1 MQGGAH
7 MKGSAEVIRQLNEV
21 LTGEVTAVNQYFLHA
36 SMCKNWG
43 YLRLYKQIYEESLEE
58 MRHAQRLID
67 RILFLEGM
75 PALHHPLSVQVGQ
88 NLKEMLERDLQLET
102 STLPPLHQGVTL
114 CLEQGD
120 TGTRE
125 LLEHLIVEGE
135 HHTEWL
141 ETQLHLIHTVGLEN
155 YAAQQIQ
162 LE

>member
-1 MQGGAH
+1 
-7 MKGSAEVIRQLNEV
+7 MKGSSEVITQLNEI

-43 YLRLYKQIYEESLEE
+43 YLRLYKKIHEESLEE

-75 PALHHPLSVQVGQ
+75 PALHQPLSVRVGQ
-88 NLKEMLERDLQLET
+88 DLKDLLERDLHLEA
-102 STLPPLHQGVTL
+102 STLPPLKQGVTL

-120 TGTRE
+120 PGTRE

-135 HHTEWL
+135 EHIEWL
-141 ETQLHLIHTVGLEN
+141 ETQLHLIMAIGLER
-155 YAAQQIQ
+155 YAAQQMHP
-162 LE
+162 E

>member
-1 MQGGAH
+1 
-7 MKGSAEVIRQLNEV
+7 MKGSSEVITQLNEV
-21 LTGEVTAVNQYFLHA
+21 LKGEVTAVNQYFLHA

-75 PALHHPLSVQVGQ
+75 PVLTQPLYVHVGHS
-88 NLKEMLERDLQLET
+88 LKDLLERDLQLES
-102 STLPPLHQGVTL
+102 STLPPLKQGVTL

-135 HHTEWL
+135 EHIEWL
-141 ETQLHLIHTVGLEN
+141 ETQLHLINTVGHEH
-155 YAAQQIQ
+155 YAAQQMQ
-162 LE
+162 PE